1 MGRAEWGP
9 ERDTEAQP
17 GDCAQRRV
25 TERRQP
31 THARFK
37 NSGESDRL
45 IFRELEKHRFSV
57 W

>member
-9 ERDTEAQP
+9 ERDTEARP

-45 IFRELEKHRFSV
+45 IFRELEKHRF
-57 W
+57 